1 MKNAGQA
8 YDLSLFENRE
18 PKMRVIKNEKPQ
30 PKKKGA
36 PAGKVLL
43 AAIAI
48 CVTGLMIYSRVVLTE
63 LGDQL
68 STAKDNLATL
78 TSTTK
83 QLDMQLE
90 TRMSLK
96 NVEQYASTQLG
107 LVRVDSKQVEYVD
120 LEQQNKI
127 EVSEE
132 KSPVASFFGGLAAKI
147 KEYLGL

>member
-48 CVTGLMIYSRVVLTE
+48 CVTGL
-63 LGDQL
+63 GDQL
-68 STAKDNLATL
+68 STAKDDLATL